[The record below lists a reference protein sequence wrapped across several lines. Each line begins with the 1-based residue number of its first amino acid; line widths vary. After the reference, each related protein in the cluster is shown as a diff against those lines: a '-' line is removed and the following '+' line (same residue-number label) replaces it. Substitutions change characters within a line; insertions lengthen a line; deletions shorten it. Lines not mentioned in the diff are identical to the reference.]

1 MKYLI
6 ANLVTEYEPRYE
18 SLKKIAQPFIYEGEK
33 EADIVIGV
41 NDARIRSLLSE
52 MTQDSD
58 LDDAEGLAVSS
69 EFSRKV
75 IRFHTMLIHSSAL
88 ILDGKA
94 YLFSAGSGVG
104 KSTHTQL
111 WLSRFGDRVHIMN
124 DDKPVVRICDEGVFA
139 CGTPFDGGSGIAL
152 NESYPLGAIIFL
164 ERGERNAVRIPG
176 SKEIIQRLYF
186 QTARLVGERT
196 AVKMLENFDGL
207 IAKAKFLVLTCNTD
221 IAAAD
226 VAYNAIKNLE
236 Y

>member
-18 SLKKIAQPFIYEGEK
+18 SLKKLAQPFIYEGEK

>member
-18 SLKKIAQPFIYEGEK
+18 SLKKLTQPFIYEGEK

-139 CGTPFDGGSGIAL
+139 CGTPFDGGLGIAL

>member
-1 MKYLI
+1 M
-6 ANLVTEYEPRYE
+6 
-18 SLKKIAQPFIYEGEK
+18 
-33 EADIVIGV
+33 IGV